1 MYGRPHVAR
10 LRSRMDSEQ
19 RGRNPPTPAGE
30 TADGPAAETRS
41 AVSVTETSEAGTT
54 EQRLD
59 TVVSEARVPTWVW
72 VVLGALGIAMVAVT
86 LGLFVEARDASSQ
99 AEAASASA
107 SELMD
112 RLIADVQ
119 TTNKELSTFNEQ
131 FESATTSAQ
140 AAVSSAQAKKEQSK
154 RSTPNEQS
162 P

>member
-1 MYGRPHVAR
+1 ME
-10 LRSRMDSEQ
+10 SEP
-19 RGRNPPTPAGE
+19 NE
-30 TADGPAAETRS
+30 
-41 AVSVTETSEAGTT
+41 AVTT

-59 TVVSEARVPTWVW
+59 SSAGASDARVPTWVW
-72 VVLGALGIAMVAVT
+72 VVLGALGLAMVAVT
-86 LGLFVEARDASSQ
+86 LALFVQARDASEQ

-107 SELMD
+107 SQLMD

-119 TTNKELSTFNEQ
+119 TTNNELNTFNKQ

-154 RSTPNEQS
+154 RAPPNEQS

>member
-1 MYGRPHVAR
+1 
-10 LRSRMDSEQ
+10 MDSEQ
-19 RGRNPPTPAGE
+19 RGGNPPAPAGE
-30 TADGPAAETRS
+30 AADAPPADTRS
-41 AVSVTETSEAGTT
+41 AVSVIETSEAETT

-59 TVVSEARVPTWVW
+59 TGVPEARVSTWVW
-72 VVLGALGIAMVAVT
+72 VVLGALALGMVAVT
-86 LGLFVEARDASSQ
+86 LALFVEARDASAN

-107 SELMD
+107 SQLMD

-119 TTNKELSTFNEQ
+119 TTNEELNTFNQQ

-140 AAVSSAQAKKEQSK
+140 AAVSSAQAKKEQSN

>member
-1 MYGRPHVAR
+1 ME
-10 LRSRMDSEQ
+10 SE
-19 RGRNPPTPAGE
+19 
-30 TADGPAAETRS
+30 S
-41 AVSVTETSEAGTT
+41 SEAVTT

-59 TVVSEARVPTWVW
+59 SSAGASDARVPTWVW
-72 VVLGALGIAMVAVT
+72 VVLGALGLAMVVVT
-86 LGLFVEARDASSQ
+86 LALFVEARDASEQ

-107 SELMD
+107 AQLMD

-119 TTNKELSTFNEQ
+119 TTNKELNTFNQQ

-140 AAVSSAQAKKEQSK
+140 AAVSSAQAKRDQSK

>member
-1 MYGRPHVAR
+1 ME
-10 LRSRMDSEQ
+10 SEQ
-19 RGRNPPTPAGE
+19 RGRNPPAPPGDA
-30 TADGPAAETRS
+30 ADGPVADTRS
-41 AVSVTETSEAGTT
+41 AVSVTETI
-54 EQRLD
+54 EQPLD
-59 TVVSEARVPTWVW
+59 TGVSEARVPTWVW
-72 VVLGALGIAMVAVT
+72 VVLGALGVAMVAVT
-86 LGLFVEARDASSQ
+86 LGLFVEARDASAQ

-107 SELMD
+107 SQLMD

-119 TTNKELSTFNEQ
+119 TTNNELNTFNEQ

>member
-1 MYGRPHVAR
+1 
-10 LRSRMDSEQ
+10 MDSEQ
-19 RGRNPPTPAGE
+19 RGRNPPAPAGE
-30 TADGPAAETRS
+30 ATDGPEADTRS
-41 AVSVTETSEAGTT
+41 AVSVTETSEIETT
-54 EQRLD
+54 EQRLN
-59 TVVSEARVPTWVW
+59 TGGSEARVPTWVW
-72 VVLGALGIAMVAVT
+72 VVLGALALAMVAVT
-86 LGLFVEARDASSQ
+86 LGLFVEARDASSK
-99 AEAASASA
+99 AEAATASA

-154 RSTPNEQS
+154 GSTPNEQS

>member
-1 MYGRPHVAR
+1 ME
-10 LRSRMDSEQ
+10 SEQ
-19 RGRNPPTPAGE
+19 RGRNPPAPPGE
-30 TADGPAAETRS
+30 AADVPEADTRA
-41 AVSVTETSEAGTT
+41 AVSVTETSEAETT
-54 EQRLD
+54 TQRLD
-59 TVVSEARVPTWVW
+59 TGVSEARVPTWVW

-119 TTNKELSTFNEQ
+119 TTNTELNTFNEQ

-140 AAVSSAQAKKEQSK
+140 AAVSSAQAKKEQSQ

>member
-1 MYGRPHVAR
+1 ME
-10 LRSRMDSEQ
+10 SEQ
-19 RGRNPPTPAGE
+19 RGRNPPAPPGE
-30 TADGPAAETRS
+30 AADGPADTRS
-41 AVSVTETSEAGTT
+41 AVSVTQTSEAETT
-54 EQRLD
+54 TQRLD
-59 TVVSEARVPTWVW
+59 TGVSEARVPTWVW
-72 VVLGALGIAMVAVT
+72 VVLGALGVAMLAVT
-86 LGLFVEARDASSQ
+86 LALFVEARDASAQ

-119 TTNKELSTFNEQ
+119 TTNTELNTFNEQ

-140 AAVSSAQAKKEQSK
+140 AAVSSAQAKKEQSQ

>member
-1 MYGRPHVAR
+1 ME
-10 LRSRMDSEQ
+10 SEP
-19 RGRNPPTPAGE
+19 NE
-30 TADGPAAETRS
+30 
-41 AVSVTETSEAGTT
+41 AVTT

-59 TVVSEARVPTWVW
+59 SSAGASDARVPTWVW
-72 VVLGALGIAMVAVT
+72 VVLGALGLAMAAVT
-86 LGLFVEARDASSQ
+86 LALFVQARDASEQ

-107 SELMD
+107 SQLMD

-119 TTNKELSTFNEQ
+119 TTNNELNTFNKQ

-154 RSTPNEQS
+154 RAPPNEQS